1 MLPDVVRDEMQICV
15 AYLVCEKR
23 EEEEEEEY
31 FFFQWLASERRLVVD
46 TKKKNLSL
54 ARTPRVRS
62 LSSAR
67 VTRARLR
74 ILSSSKS
81 RLNCEFQ
88 WTILDK
94 FLVII
99 AGKNSR
105 ERQKKE
111 RYKKTKREK
120 PLSESVFKKHHHDL

>member
-15 AYLVCEKR
+15 AYLVCERR
-23 EEEEEEEY
+23 EEEEEEEEEE
-31 FFFQWLASERRLVVD
+31 FFCQWLPRVLVVD
-46 TKKKNLSL
+46 TKKKYLSL

-105 ERQKKE
+105 ERKK
-111 RYKKTKREK
+111 RRDTKKQREK
-120 PLSESVFKKHHHDL
+120 NLSLERERF

>member
-15 AYLVCEKR
+15 AYLVVVKR
-23 EEEEEEEY
+23 EEEEEEEEV
-31 FFFQWLASERRLVVD
+31 FFVSGFQESSLQIQ
-46 TKKKNLSL
+46 KKYLSL

-105 ERQKKE
+105 ERQKRRE
-111 RYKKTKREK
+111 TKKQREK
-120 PLSESVFKKHHHDL
+120 NLSLERERF

>member
-15 AYLVCEKR
+15 AYLVCERR
-23 EEEEEEEY
+23 EEEEEEEEEE
-31 FFFQWLASERRLVVD
+31 FFLSVASKSPRCRY
-46 TKKKNLSL
+46 KKKYLSL

-88 WTILDK
+88 STIVDK

-105 ERQKKE
+105 ERKK
-111 RYKKTKREK
+111 RRDTKKQREK
-120 PLSESVFKKHHHDL
+120 NLSLERERF

>member
-23 EEEEEEEY
+23 EEEDE

-46 TKKKNLSL
+46 TKKKYLSL

-88 WTILDK
+88 TYNDILY
-94 FLVII
+94 II
-99 AGKNSR
+99 AGKN
-105 ERQKKE
+105 EGQK
-111 RYKKTKREK
+111 RYKNNEKNNREK
-120 PLSESVFKKHHHDL
+120 KI

>member
-23 EEEEEEEY
+23 EEEDE

-46 TKKKNLSL
+46 TKKKYLSL

-105 ERQKKE
+105 ERKK
-111 RYKKTKREK
+111 RRDTKKQREK
-120 PLSESVFKKHHHDL
+120 NLSRERERF